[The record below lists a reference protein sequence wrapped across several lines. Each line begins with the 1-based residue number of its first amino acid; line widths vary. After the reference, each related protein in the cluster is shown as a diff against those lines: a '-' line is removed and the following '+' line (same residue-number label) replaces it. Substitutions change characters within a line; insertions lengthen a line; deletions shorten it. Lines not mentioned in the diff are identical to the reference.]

1 MELSI
6 LKTNIGLDIA
16 KDDFVATVGQKDKNQ
31 QVSFSKSRKFTN
43 SIKGFNQLIEWVK
56 GRVKPEGVNISF
68 TMESTGVYY
77 EALAYYLYDKG
88 LTVHVVLP
96 IKAKKYFE
104 SLDQKSKTDKLDSRA
119 LAQMGAERQLREWKL
134 DSAIYRSL
142 KKLTRE
148 REALQNDITRLKN
161 QLHAETHS
169 ADRME
174 ATIKR
179 ITKRIT
185 FLKQDLKNI
194 EDDINMLIKNDNVV
208 FDKIKKITTIPGIGL
223 ITAAVVLSETNGF
236 AEITSIKQLTSY
248 AGYDI
253 LLRESGS
260 WRGRS
265 RISKK
270 GNSHIRR
277 ALHMPSLCA
286 KTHSQTY
293 GNFYDRINDRKQNG
307 LVSAVA
313 VQRKLLGLIY
323 TLWKNDASYI
333 ENH

>member
-6 LKTNIGLDIA
+6 LKTNVGLDIA
-16 KDDFVATVGQKDKNQ
+16 KDDFVATIGQKDRNQ

-56 GRVKPEGVNISF
+56 GRVKSEGVNISY

-77 EALAYYLYDKG
+77 EALAYYLYDIG

-179 ITKRIT
+179 ITKRIIY
-185 FLKQDLKNI
+185 LKQDLKNV
-194 EDDINMLIKNDNVV
+194 EGDINELIKSDNVV
-208 FDKIKKITTIPGIGL
+208 SDKIRNITTIPGIGI

-253 LLRESGS
+253 VLRESGT

-286 KTHSQTY
+286 KTYSQTY
-293 GNFYDRINDRKQNG
+293 CKFYNRINDRKQNG

-323 TLWKNDASYI
+323 TLSKNDAAYI